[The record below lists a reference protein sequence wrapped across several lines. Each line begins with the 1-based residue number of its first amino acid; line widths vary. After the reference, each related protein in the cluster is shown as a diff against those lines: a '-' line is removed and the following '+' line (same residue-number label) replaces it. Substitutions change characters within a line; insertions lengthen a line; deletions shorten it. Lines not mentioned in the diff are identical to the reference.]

1 MNRPSEYTYDVFIS
15 YRHKPLDEAVT
26 RGTFNRLESYRLP
39 KPILKK
45 GGAPIHRVFRDTE
58 ELAVSKVLTDTIMQA
73 LRETRCLVVVCSTDT
88 PSSAWVDREVA
99 SFIEMGKAGDIFPLL
114 ISGTPETSFPDSLK
128 LVPDISERIMDVR
141 TGDADARRILAKEE
155 TALLPV
161 IARTAGCSYKDLLRE
176 HSFRKRRRTLTGWAA
191 GSAVFALVALVS
203 LTFWTRAEN
212 YRAGAGRVQ
221 DRSMRMLE
229 SMTYPIPDA
238 LVGFTGTYPRVARI
252 LEDNTAQINDIL
264 ALATDKTEVEPD
276 IAANCE
282 KLATSYTTLG
292 YFDKAQEAQ
301 QKAIDIWQKR
311 KEEQLPGA
319 ETALA
324 SAWNNMGRQKQA
336 AGKYAES
343 EKYFRLSLEELPD
356 TEENRILRATVL
368 SNLGA
373 VRVEQGDYQS
383 AGEFFSESGELF
395 EQDTAASGIVR
406 TEYASCVYNYG
417 AALHRAGQYEKAQSP
432 LEKGTELFET
442 IYAGSPVQN
451 NLLPLL
457 RARSA
462 LGANLSQLARFDE
475 AMQVFGKADLE
486 AQKLTDAGNI
496 EISMLLAEL
505 YNQYGFCCNM
515 QGLTEEADINFRR
528 STEAYLDIAQRT
540 GSDTAAANAALACFN
555 VGINAFQAGD
565 YSSAP
570 EYLQKGL
577 YLLEPVMEEMGNY
590 YASLY
595 WAWHAFYALTFDK
608 NETAAL
614 EESARAL
621 TLQPDSVIAAHYYG
635 YALMYNGYEEDA
647 ARVFEALAALGQGT
661 IDNLRLDFDALSRYG
676 MHHALMDKVMAEL
689 S

>member
-1 MNRPSEYTYDVFIS
+1 MSTPHN
-15 YRHKPLDEAVT
+15 EAD
-26 RGTFNRLESYRLP
+26 
-39 KPILKK
+39 K
-45 GGAPIHRVFRDTE
+45 GEIA
-58 ELAVSKVLTDTIMQA
+58 
-73 LRETRCLVVVCSTDT
+73 
-88 PSSAWVDREVA
+88 
-99 SFIEMGKAGDIFPLL
+99 
-114 ISGTPETSFPDSLK
+114 
-128 LVPDISERIMDVR
+128 ERI
-141 TGDADARRILAKEE
+141 
-155 TALLPV
+155 LLP
-161 IARTAGCSYKDLLRE
+161 GDPLRAK
-176 HSFRKRRRTLTGWAA
+176 FI
-191 GSAVFALVALVS
+191 
-203 LTFWTRAEN
+203 AEN
-212 YRAGAGRVQ
+212 F
-221 DRSMRMLE
+221 LE
-229 SMTYPIPDA
+229 NARQYNSVRNI
-238 LVGFTGTYPRVARI
+238 LGFTGTYPRVARI

-264 ALATDKTEVEPD
+264 ALATDKTEVEAD
-276 IAANCE
+276 IAANYE

-577 YLLEPVMEEMGNY
+577 DLLEPVMEEMGNY